1 MWTLTND
8 DSFYDLTFND
18 VLNWHIG
25 EMTPKTC
32 MLDIFFLQFLCLLSL
47 YIFFIFLI
55 LACFTMNNFVKCKY
69 NITATV
75 NGYYSS
81 ESVYSYVLI

>member
-18 VLNWHIG
+18 AFNWHIG

-32 MLDIFFLQFLCLLSL
+32 MLDFFCIFCAYFI
-47 YIFFIFLI
+47 YIIYFSYFSMF
-55 LACFTMNNFVKCKY
+55 Y
-69 NITATV
+69 N
-75 NGYYSS
+75 
-81 ESVYSYVLI
+81 E

>member
-18 VLNWHIG
+18 DLNWHMG

-32 MLDIFFLQFLCLLSL
+32 MLDKFFAFFSCLLSI
-47 YIFFIFLI
+47 YRIYFSH
-55 LACFTMNNFVKCKY
+55 FTMNNFVKHKY
-69 NITATV
+69 NITTTV
-75 NGYYSS
+75 MVTLAQNQFSH
-81 ESVYSYVLI
+81 IF